1 MMKMAKEKKK
11 KTPIPFR
18 LNFMFFLIF
27 ILFSSLI
34 IRLGIVQIVYG
45 DDYLREVDRT
55 ENDVANTP
63 VPRGKMYDRNLNPV
77 VDNEPLNAIT
87 YTKYPNTKTADMVKT
102 AEILATLIKQDT
114 KKITERDRKDFW
126 IIKNPEKAK
135 ALITKAEMK
144 KVEEKKLEEKDLY
157 KLQLSRITEKNIN
170 DFTKDE
176 LEVLAIFREFNS
188 GYALTPSIV
197 KNKGVSTN
205 EFARVSEHLDE
216 LPGVD
221 VTTDWERTYKYDETL
236 RSVLGKVS
244 SSEEGLPSEN
254 IDYYLARDYTRN
266 DRVGKSYIEKQYED
280 VLRGQKT
287 RVENVLSKGEVIKTD
302 TITEG
307 QSGKDLVLTI
317 DMELQ
322 QTVEDIIE
330 RELRRTKARGNTYLL
345 DRAFVVL
352 MDPNTGEVLTMAGKQ
367 YGRNS
372 ETGLIEMND
381 FALGNITTSYTM
393 GSSVKGATVY
403 TGFQTG
409 AISPGSAVYDQ
420 TLYLGGNIK
429 KKSYSQLGYVT
440 DVTALKKSS
449 NVFMFMT
456 AIKIGGG
463 HYVPNQPLGINR
475 EAYAIMRNHFA
486 QFGLGVRTG
495 IDLPNESV
503 GFKGVDTSTDG
514 LLLDLSIGQY
524 DTYTPMQL
532 AQYASTIANGGK
544 RLEPHMVKEIRNPS
558 YEHKELGSVF
568 KSMSPKVLNDLDGND
583 IWIQRVQEGFRQVAQ
598 EPGGT
603 AYKYFGGKSYRAA
616 AKTGTAEAF
625 YDGPRRNQYSKPVDT
640 INLTLAGYAP
650 HNNPEVAFSV
660 VVPWVY
666 QGKPSDDINK
676 RIGRDVMD
684 AYFKLKEKRLK
695 GESDKDKE
703 IENTP

>member
-1 MMKMAKEKKK
+1 MAKEKKK

-102 AEILATLIKQDT
+102 AEILATLIEMDT
-114 KKITERDRKDFW
+114 KKVRDPDKKDFW
-126 IIKNPEKAK
+126 ILKNPEKAE
-135 ALITKAEMK
+135 ALITKAERQ
-144 KVEEKKLEEKDLY
+144 KVVEKKLEQKDLY
-157 KLQLSRITEKNIN
+157 KLQLERVTEDNLKE
-170 DFTKDE
+170 FTKDE
-176 LEVLAIFREFNS
+176 LEVIAIFREFNS

-197 KNKGVSTN
+197 KNKDVSTN

-307 QSGKDLVLTI
+307 QSGKDLVLSL

-367 YGRNS
+367 YARNS
-372 ETGLIEMND
+372 KTGLTEMND

-409 AISPGSAVYDQ
+409 AISPGSAFFDRKLQ
-420 TLYLGGNIK
+420 LAGANPKG
-429 KKSYSQLGYVT
+429 SYSDLGYVT

-456 AIKIGGG
+456 AIKIAGG
-463 HYVPNQPLGINR
+463 HYVPNRPLGINR

-503 GFKGVDTSTDG
+503 GFKGVDMSTDG

-568 KSMSPKVLNDLDGND
+568 KSISPKVLNDLDGND

-625 YDGPRRNQYSKPVDT
+625 YDGPRRNQYSEPPST

-650 HNNPEVAFSV
+650 NNNPEVAFSV

>member
-1 MMKMAKEKKK
+1 MAKEKKK

-87 YTKYPNTKTADMVKT
+87 YTKYPNTKTADMVET

-126 IIKNPEKAK
+126 LIKNPEKAK

-429 KKSYSQLGYVT
+429 KKSYSPLGYVT

-503 GFKGVDTSTDG
+503 GFKGVNTSQDG

-568 KSMSPKVLNDLDGND
+568 KSMSPKVLNDLGGND

-625 YDGPRRNQYSKPVDT
+625 YDGPRRNQYSEPVPT

-695 GESDKDKE
+695 GESG
-703 IENTP
+703 N

>member
-1 MMKMAKEKKK
+1 MAKEKKK

-87 YTKYPNTKTADMVKT
+87 YTKYPNTKTADMVET

-126 IIKNPEKAK
+126 LIKNPEKAK

-429 KKSYSQLGYVT
+429 KKSYSPLGYVT

-503 GFKGVDTSTDG
+503 GFKGVNTSQDG

-568 KSMSPKVLNDLDGND
+568 KSMSPKVLNDLGGND

-625 YDGPRRNQYSKPVDT
+625 YDGPRRNQYSEPVDT

>member
-1 MMKMAKEKKK
+1 
-11 KTPIPFR
+11 
-18 LNFMFFLIF
+18 
-27 ILFSSLI
+27 
-34 IRLGIVQIVYG
+34 
-45 DDYLREVDRT
+45 
-55 ENDVANTP
+55 
-63 VPRGKMYDRNLNPV
+63 
-77 VDNEPLNAIT
+77 
-87 YTKYPNTKTADMVKT
+87 
-102 AEILATLIKQDT
+102 
-114 KKITERDRKDFW
+114 
-126 IIKNPEKAK
+126 
-135 ALITKAEMK
+135 MK

-429 KKSYSQLGYVT
+429 KKSYSPLGYVT

-503 GFKGVDTSTDG
+503 GFKGVNTSQDG

-568 KSMSPKVLNDLDGND
+568 KSMSPKVLNDLGGND

-603 AYKYFGGKSYRAA
+603 AYKYFGGNPTVRLPKRVLL
-616 AKTGTAEAF
+616 KPFMMDREEINIV
-625 YDGPRRNQYSKPVDT
+625 NQS
-640 INLTLAGYAP
+640 IL
-650 HNNPEVAFSV
+650 S
-660 VVPWVY
+660 
-666 QGKPSDDINK
+666 I
-676 RIGRDVMD
+676 
-684 AYFKLKEKRLK
+684 
-695 GESDKDKE
+695 
-703 IENTP
+703 

>member
-1 MMKMAKEKKK
+1 
-11 KTPIPFR
+11 
-18 LNFMFFLIF
+18 MFFLIF

-87 YTKYPNTKTADMVKT
+87 YTKYPNTKTADMVET

-126 IIKNPEKAK
+126 LIKNPEKAK

-429 KKSYSQLGYVT
+429 KKSYSPLGYVT

-503 GFKGVDTSTDG
+503 GFKGVNTSQDG

-568 KSMSPKVLNDLDGND
+568 KSMSPKVLNDLGGND

-625 YDGPRRNQYSKPVDT
+625 YDGPRRNQYSEPVDT

>member
-1 MMKMAKEKKK
+1 MAKEKKK

-87 YTKYPNTKTADMVKT
+87 YTKYPNTKTADMVET

-126 IIKNPEKAK
+126 LIKNPEKAK

-266 DRVGKSYIEKQYED
+266 DRVGKSYLEKQYED

-307 QSGKDLVLTI
+307 QSGKDLVLTL

-322 QTVEDIIE
+322 QIVEDIIE
-330 RELRRTKARGNTYLL
+330 RELRRTKAKGNTYLL

-367 YGRNS
+367 YARNS
-372 ETGLIEMND
+372 KTGLTEMND

-409 AISPGSAVYDQ
+409 AISPGSAFFDRKLQ
-420 TLYLGGNIK
+420 LAGAPPKG
-429 KKSYSQLGYVT
+429 SYSDLGYVT
-440 DVTALKKSS
+440 DVSALKKSS
-449 NVFMFMT
+449 NVYMFMT
-456 AIKIGGG
+456 AIKIAGG
-463 HYVPNQPLGINR
+463 HYIPNRPLGINR

-503 GFKGVDTSTDG
+503 GFKGVDMSTDG

>member
-1 MMKMAKEKKK
+1 MAKEKKK